1 MLISGNVL
9 NYFNSPEWMA
19 SDNPEN
25 WEDAKLCSA
34 WREKWHNVRITY
46 DLNSDGYRTNE
57 WDTIDWKNSVVI
69 IGDSCTMG
77 VGVTQET
84 TVSSH
89 LQKQLG
95 RPVINLGVAGSS
107 NMFMLYNAANLIKNV
122 TPYAVVVQWSTADRY
137 VKFSNP
143 NAERGKT
150 GVQHEGAWAQNQAY
164 TRFWIKDDNYLF
176 QNKQIINTMRQL
188 NIKRYLDYDMAC
200 APTEQRSDSNRI
212 LAWAGDDENKA
223 RDRLHPNGDVF
234 KLWSDTIKE
243 DFEKNGWMD

>member
-1 MLISGNVL
+1 MLIRGNNL
-9 NYFNSPEWMA
+9 TYFNSPEWMA
-19 SDNPEN
+19 TDNPEN

-34 WREKWHNVRITY
+34 WREKWHDVRITY

-176 QNKQIINTMRQL
+176 QNKQIMNTMRQL
-188 NIKRYLDYDMAC
+188 NIKRYLDYVPRQID
-200 APTEQRSDSNRI
+200 DSGKT
-212 LAWAGDDENKA
+212 LAWINNDEDRA

-234 KLWSDTIKE
+234 KLWSNTIKE